1 MNAID
6 AAIFLGERLGRERAL
21 RPDETDAL
29 QAVVLIGKPNRV
41 WTRREDE
48 HLIRE
53 ATRHPRGY
61 ANRLAIELDRSPW
74 SVRSRLKKLKA
85 NGQNL

>member
-29 QAVVLIGKPNRV
+29 QAVALIGKPRSR
-41 WTRREDE
+41 WTREKDNR
-48 HLIRE
+48 LL
-53 ATRHPRGY
+53 AVASAYPRDY
-61 ANRLAIELDRSPW
+61 ANRLAVELNVSPW
-74 SVRSRLKKLKA
+74 AVRSRVRALKERSH
-85 NGQNL
+85 G